1 VLMREF
7 IDRLLGRLLIVVAGL
22 AAVSLVAQYGFYL
35 PARYSDLIVRLDVG
49 IIIFF
54 IAESFV
60 RLLISKEKSE
70 YLRSHWI
77 DFAIIGLLAA
87 QVISLRFFSGS
98 QVISGFLNRL
108 NIRSVT
114 KAYIIA
120 VQLYIGAVLFSKT
133 IEANKFVTRLNL
145 NAPQVV
151 LLSFAAAIGV
161 GTLLLLMP
169 RATATGHS
177 MRFVDA
183 LFTATSATCVTGLI
197 VVDTGS
203 YFSTLGQGIILALI
217 QIGGLGI
224 MSLTAFAA
232 VVIGKGMGMRESALM
247 KDILSSDFIGE
258 VNRLLRD
265 IVIITVIF
273 EVAGLLVLSRIW
285 ASDFRSLGV
294 TFYYS
299 LFHSV
304 SAFCNAGFSLF
315 SDSLEGFAGRYEVVL
330 TFAALIVIG
339 GLGFMVISNLG
350 AWFAGKIRRGP
361 TGTRLSLHTRTV
373 LVASVVLL
381 VLGTVVFYALEARES
396 LAPMST
402 GQKVVSSF
410 FASVT
415 ARTAGFNTTSMA
427 AIAAPTALVIILLM
441 FIGASPGGTGG
452 GVKTSTL
459 TVLAATVRSILRG
472 RKNVE
477 FFRRTLPQDVV
488 NKAIVVVLL
497 SSGLVFVSSVGI
509 SIAEGKPLTDVLFET
524 VSAFGTVGLSR
535 GLTQDLTMS
544 SKIVIIIT
552 MFFGRIGPLTL
563 GLAIGQK
570 AREAAYSYPVERVM
584 IG

>member
-1 VLMREF
+1 MREF
-7 IDRLLGRLLIVVAGL
+7 IDRLLGRLLILVAAL
-22 AAVSLVAQYGFYL
+22 AAASLVAQYGFFLPDRYL
-35 PARYSDLIVRLDVG
+35 GLAVGLDIG
-49 IIIFF
+49 IIMFF
-54 IAESFV
+54 IAESLL
-60 RLLISKEKSE
+60 RLMISEDRLD

-87 QVISLRFFSGS
+87 QVISLRFFSES
-98 QVISGFLNRL
+98 DVVSGFLTRL

-120 VQLYIGAVLFSKT
+120 VQLYIGAVLFNKT
-133 IEANKFVTRLNL
+133 VEANKFIAKLNL

-151 LLSFAAAIGV
+151 LLSFSTVIGI

-169 RATATGHS
+169 RATSTGQS
-177 MRFVDA
+177 MPFVDA
-183 LFTATSATCVTGLI
+183 FFTATSATCVTGLI

-232 VVIGKGMGMRESALM
+232 VVIGKGMGMKESALM
-247 KDILSSDFIGE
+247 KDILSSDFMGE
-258 VNRLLRD
+258 VSRLLRN
-265 IVIITVIF
+265 IIIITILF
-273 EVAGLLVLSRIW
+273 EIAGVLVLSRIW
-285 ASDFRSLGV
+285 AADFASPGLTV
-294 TFYYS
+294 YYS

-315 SDSLEGFAGRYEVVL
+315 TDSLEGFAGRFDVVL
-330 TFAALIVIG
+330 TFAVLIIIG

-350 AWFAGKIRRGP
+350 SWFLGKIRRVP
-361 TGTRLSLHTRTV
+361 MGTRLSLHSKTV
-373 LVASVVLL
+373 LLASAALL
-381 VLGTVVFYALEARES
+381 VLGTVAFYILEAGDS
-396 LAPMST
+396 MTLMTP
-402 GQKVVSSF
+402 GQQFISAF
-410 FASVT
+410 FSSVT
-415 ARTAGFNTTSMA
+415 ARTAGFNTISMA
-427 AIAAPTALVIILLM
+427 AIATPTALVIILLM

-452 GVKTSTL
+452 GTKTSTL
-459 TVLAATVRSILRG
+459 VVLAATVRSILRG
-472 RKNVE
+472 RTNVE
-477 FFRRTLPQDVV
+477 FLKRTLPQDVV
-488 NKAIVVVLL
+488 NRAIVVVLL
-497 SSGLVFVSSVGI
+497 SVGLVFSASVGI
-509 SIAEGKPLTDVLFET
+509 SIAEGKPLTEVLFET

-535 GLTQDLTMS
+535 GLTRDLTIS
-544 SKIVIIIT
+544 SKIVIIMT

>member
-1 VLMREF
+1 MREF
-7 IDRLLGRLLIVVAGL
+7 IDRLLGRLLIVVAAL
-22 AAVSLVAQYGFYL
+22 AAASLVAQYGFFL
-35 PARYSDLIVRLDVG
+35 PQRFVGFVIGLDVG

-54 IAESFV
+54 IAESFI
-60 RLLISKEKSE
+60 RLLISRDRLE

-77 DFAIIGLLAA
+77 DFAIVGLLLV
-87 QVISLRFFSGS
+87 QVISLRFFSES
-98 QVISGFLNRL
+98 EVVSGFLTRL

-120 VQLYIGAVLFSKT
+120 VQLYIGAVLFNKT
-133 IEANKFVTRLNL
+133 IEANKFIARLNL

-151 LLSFAAAIGV
+151 LLSFSAVIGV

-169 RATATGHS
+169 RATTTGQS
-177 MRFVDA
+177 MPLVDA

-203 YFSTLGQGIILALI
+203 HFSTLGQGIILALI

-232 VVIGKGMGMRESALM
+232 VVIGKGMGVRESALM

-258 VNRLLRD
+258 VTHLLRN
-265 IVIITVIF
+265 IIIITVVF

-285 ASDFRSLGV
+285 ASDFASPGM

-315 SDSLEGFAGRYEVVL
+315 TTSLEGFAGRVDVVL
-330 TFAALIVIG
+330 TFAVLIVIG

-350 AWFAGKIRRGP
+350 TWFLGKVRRTPSGA
-361 TGTRLSLHTRTV
+361 RLSLHSKTV
-373 LVASVVLL
+373 LVASALLL
-381 VLGTVVFYALEARES
+381 VVGTLIFYALEAGDSMS
-396 LAPMST
+396 LMTP
-402 GQKVVSSF
+402 GQKFLSAF
-410 FASVT
+410 FSSVT

-452 GVKTSTL
+452 GTKTSTL
-459 TVLAATVRSILRG
+459 AVLAATMRSILRG
-472 RKNVE
+472 RRNVE
-477 FFRRTLPQDVV
+477 FFKRTLPQDVV
-488 NKAIVVVLL
+488 NRAIVVVLL
-497 SSGLVFVSSVGI
+497 SLGLVFLATVAI
-509 SIAEGKPLTDVLFET
+509 SIAENKPLTEVLFEA

-535 GLTQDLTMS
+535 GLTRDLTIS